1 MGPGKVSRP
10 DIVITRNVFDGK
22 GADFS
27 VGVGIG
33 SPVGALLEIPEDLE
47 VSILI
52 KDERLDRRARTSRAR
67 FLHLVEGRTGTVR
80 LGPCPECG
88 RMGVYEN
95 GRVVHDPDFD
105 LIEEVMES

>member
-1 MGPGKVSRP
+1 VSRP
-10 DIVITRNVFDGK
+10 DIVITGNVFDGE

-33 SPVGALLEIPEDLE
+33 SPVGGPLLEIPGDLE

-52 KDERLDRRARTSRAR
+52 KDERIDRRARTSRER

-80 LGPCPECG
+80 LGPCPKCG
-88 RMGVYEN
+88 RMGVYED

-105 LIEEVMES
+105 LVEEVMES